1 MCGISATC
9 LDYQSIATC
18 QEPHA
23 LGPRAAACCT
33 TLQEEALL
41 PGVHARVGLALRL
54 DAVERAAAKGHAD
67 KTWMRAAAED
77 LGESEA

>member
-1 MCGISATC
+1 M
-9 LDYQSIATC
+9 LL
-18 QEPHA
+18 P
-23 LGPRAAACCT
+23 P
-33 TLQEEALL
+33 LQEEALL

>member
-1 MCGISATC
+1 MCSSHATEI
-9 LDYQSIATC
+9 L
-18 QEPHA
+18 P
-23 LGPRAAACCT
+23 P
-33 TLQEEALL
+33 LQDEALL

-77 LGESEA
+77 LGE

>member
-1 MCGISATC
+1 M
-9 LDYQSIATC
+9 LW
-18 QEPHA
+18 P
-23 LGPRAAACCT
+23 P
-33 TLQEEALL
+33 LQEEALL